1 MKLLKH
7 PRDKTYYWIVFLL
20 LVITLYPLTKVWIT
34 TADDMDN
41 FLLTHLINNPFGSG
55 FEMAKYLSR
64 FYNTFTYWINF
75 IPYLKLS
82 QAFYSFFLITPFIA
96 LFALFLSLI
105 NKLSSNRSLALFIGI
120 LFVSNF
126 QILGYHSITTAYPFF
141 YTLAF
146 CFILLSFNLQIL
158 YYKTRKY
165 YLIILSSILIFIAA
179 LFYES
184 FIMYAFV
191 SLLIFVLKSD
201 FTPGQRLKG
210 LIDNRKEVYP
220 YLIAFLV
227 YLSVYLAFRSIYP
240 VQYWGSKFPRNLNI
254 IEALKTA
261 TQLGFFSIPLK
272 SFFSHQDFLNKYALG
287 LNSSLLSN
295 ISLITYVQSTLL
307 MIITIKLIR
316 GGGYKAV
323 RCKTL
328 GLFSLLGV
336 LLYYLPLLPLAF
348 SSKYYKQG
356 IENYT
361 PTFLSYFGVLM
372 IIASIVFSL
381 ANLVRKTPTLKT
393 IYSIIIGVLVFVVSL
408 LTNHTNTVISRDL
421 EASNHR
427 FSLVENIYTSN
438 SVSTNIPIC
447 LEGASATTSAM
458 GSYLLGQEF
467 TWNKFISRTTQLDIN
482 AYDNYNDFYNTY
494 KDSDSI
500 LYISFFS
507 QSIKT
512 NDAML
517 LFAKIRGK
525 DLMESINDNVSD
537 DIVLSYLSSYKS
549 FNLSLISQS
558 NDSVYLNNS
567 SLNKIK
573 NYNSANILSSSLRN
587 KTTILEIKGR
597 DIIISSIKISNI
609 LYDDKNIYK

>member
-1 MKLLKH
+1 
-7 PRDKTYYWIVFLL
+7 
-20 LVITLYPLTKVWIT
+20 
-34 TADDMDN
+34 
-41 FLLTHLINNPFGSG
+41 
-55 FEMAKYLSR
+55 
-64 FYNTFTYWINF
+64 
-75 IPYLKLS
+75 
-82 QAFYSFFLITPFIA
+82 
-96 LFALFLSLI
+96 
-105 NKLSSNRSLALFIGI
+105 
-120 LFVSNF
+120 
-126 QILGYHSITTAYPFF
+126 
-141 YTLAF
+141 
-146 CFILLSFNLQIL
+146 
-158 YYKTRKY
+158 
-165 YLIILSSILIFIAA
+165 
-179 LFYES
+179 
-184 FIMYAFV
+184 
-191 SLLIFVLKSD
+191 
-201 FTPGQRLKG
+201 
-210 LIDNRKEVYP
+210 
-220 YLIAFLV
+220 
-227 YLSVYLAFRSIYP
+227 
-240 VQYWGSKFPRNLNI
+240 
-254 IEALKTA
+254 
-261 TQLGFFSIPLK
+261 
-272 SFFSHQDFLNKYALG
+272 
-287 LNSSLLSN
+287 
-295 ISLITYVQSTLL
+295 
-307 MIITIKLIR
+307 
-316 GGGYKAV
+316 
-323 RCKTL
+323 
-328 GLFSLLGV
+328 
-336 LLYYLPLLPLAF
+336 
-348 SSKYYKQG
+348 
-356 IENYT
+356 
-361 PTFLSYFGVLM
+361 M